1 MDQAGLD
8 KLPKAAPRGGSTC
21 FPCSPE
27 EVDDKPPNQAQVI
40 YFNDLFSTGIK
51 ILLLYETYEPGY
63 TQSFCSDLA
72 KEFSINAVE
81 AENIKSLLAAIF
93 NEVDIAFKQTH
104 VDFHNALK
112 DHTNAL
118 NARTE
123 EALNR
128 PPSKKKLSIP
138 DVAERIIRK
147 ITSNSLIN

>member
-1 MDQAGLD
+1 
-8 KLPKAAPRGGSTC
+8 
-21 FPCSPE
+21 
-27 EVDDKPPNQAQVI
+27 
-40 YFNDLFSTGIK
+40 
-51 ILLLYETYEPGY
+51 
-63 TQSFCSDLA
+63 
-72 KEFSINAVE
+72 
-81 AENIKSLLAAIF
+81 LLAAIF